1 MKPSLGDVIAEK
13 YRLDRV
19 LGEGGMST
27 VFAAVNVMTGKQV
40 AIKWLN
46 PEVVHDDELCQRLL
60 REAKATSAIDHP
72 NVVNVFD
79 VGTHF
84 HGGQGALFL
93 VMELLYGE
101 PLSTLLTRYEPTQ
114 TIAPDGFVRL
124 MMPVLRG
131 VHAAHRVGVVHRD
144 LKPDNIFLCRDPH
157 DDGELR
163 EPKVLD
169 FGISKLVDKSMELGK
184 ELTREGTVFGTPQYM
199 APEQMRD
206 ARVADVRSD
215 VYALGVIFYRALSK
229 RYPYDADTLSA
240 LAIRVVEGNAPALH
254 EVCPHVDIGLSDII
268 MRALAVDPEQRM
280 QSVAALAHA
289 LEPYAR
295 GTAFTRSLPGEAAAG
310 WQLDAADVDES
321 GAHPIV
327 VGRVPVT
334 PSAVRAPLFD
344 EDLYVDDA
352 PTEALTLEDIILE
365 LDPEHREAARQSFG
379 RRADTPAPANDHDTR
394 TSGPPTLRTDRF
406 WTRTRKRRALV
417 IGVVLFAIGA
427 AAPVAL
433 QRDEKPEP
441 PPSKAEQGHD
451 PDGRR
456 SARVPSFALAPTE
469 TAGGADL
476 TAVTTTPIGRTAEPD
491 IDTPLT
497 LSTPLEMERRR
508 RSRGD
513 GVQPEAQAAVS
524 DAATAHASA
533 PEAELAEDRTIPV
546 EDAVPTLRRE
556 RNPYLAR

>member
-13 YRLDRV
+13 YRLERV

-27 VFAAVNVMTGKQV
+27 VYAATNVLTGKQV

-46 PEVVHDDELCQRLL
+46 PEVVQDDELCQRLL

-79 VGTHF
+79 VGRHE
-84 HGGQGALFL
+84 GALFL

-101 PLSTLLTRYEPTQ
+101 PLSALLSRYEHTQ
-114 TIAPDGFVRL
+114 TIAPAAFVRL

-157 DDGELR
+157 DEGELR

-169 FGISKLVDKSMELGK
+169 FGISKLIDKSMEVGK

-215 VYALGVIFYRALSK
+215 VYALGVVFYRALSK

-240 LAIRVVEGNAPALH
+240 LAIRVVEGNATPLH
-254 EVCPHVDIGLSDII
+254 ELCPHVDIGLSDII

-289 LEPYAR
+289 LEPYTQ
-295 GTAFTRSLPGEAAAG
+295 GTAFTHSMPDRDGPSH
-310 WQLDAADVDES
+310 WQLDYDALREQS
-321 GAHPIV
+321 GAHPIA
-327 VGRVPVT
+327 
-334 PSAVRAPLFD
+334 SSRAALD
-344 EDLYVDDA
+344 ADLYIDDS

-365 LDPEHREAARQSFG
+365 LDPEHREEARRSFG
-379 RRADTPAPANDHDTR
+379 RAALAGPHEDG
-394 TSGPPTLRTDRF
+394 GPPTVRTTRF
-406 WTRTRKRRALV
+406 WTRTRKRRALLV
-417 IGVVLFAIGA
+417 GVVLFAIGA

-433 QRDEKPEP
+433 QRDDPPAPARRAEP
-441 PPSKAEQGHD
+441 SDAGTRGENA
-451 PDGRR
+451 R
-456 SARVPSFALAPTE
+456 SEPLPSFALAPDE
-469 TAGGADL
+469 ARVIQQPADL
-476 TAVTTTPIGRTAEPD
+476 TAVTTSPLDAAPEPR
-491 IDTPLT
+491 ISPTVP
-497 LSTPLEMERRR
+497 SERRR
-508 RSRGD
+508 RSSHGASARASG
-513 GVQPEAQAAVS
+513 
-524 DAATAHASA
+524 ATAPATPA
-533 PEAELAEDRTIPV
+533 DDRTVPV
-546 EDAVPTLRRE
+546 EETLPTLRGE
-556 RNPYLAR
+556 RNPYLRH